1 MTLDPI
7 FAFNADA
14 AEVSNEHTAERVIE
28 RSPSV
33 FQFEAPWRIELA
45 NGDVVR
51 GTAQEPRAL
60 KIAGNCCSK
69 RTTSATLP
77 PHELALV
84 EGLRRAS
91 FRPVLV
97 IQSDLLNRT
106 GHPSTWVLPC
116 TTRLAGENLL
126 RVVLP
131 QAIAGNTKH
140 CEVMIDQSR
149 AIDNRCFRRLLGRLP
164 APLMR
169 EVKAKLKQLAE
180 L

>member
-1 MTLDPI
+1 MQPVHGGLY
-7 FAFNADA
+7 AADLA
-14 AEVSNEHTAERVIE
+14 AR
-28 RSPSV
+28 
-33 FQFEAPWRIELA
+33 F
-45 NGDVVR
+45 
-51 GTAQEPRAL
+51 GTEPGKL
-60 KIAGNCCSK
+60 
-69 RTTSATLP
+69 
-77 PHELALV
+77 
-84 EGLRRAS
+84 
-91 FRPVLV
+91 RPVLV
-97 IQSDLLNRT
+97 VQSDLLNRT

-131 QAIAGNTKH
+131 KAIAGNPKH

-149 AIDNRCFRRLLGRLP
+149 AIDNRRFRRLLGRLP